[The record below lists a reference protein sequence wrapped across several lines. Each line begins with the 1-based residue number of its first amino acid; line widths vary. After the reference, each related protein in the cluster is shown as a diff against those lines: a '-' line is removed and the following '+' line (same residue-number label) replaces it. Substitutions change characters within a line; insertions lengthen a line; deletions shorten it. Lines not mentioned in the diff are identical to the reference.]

1 MVDSEL
7 HEEEE
12 AASELS
18 SLASVAGTLSCERA
32 LADGEA
38 TAVQIPGININGVW
52 RKWPTTASR
61 EVVVRAE

>member
-1 MVDSEL
+1 MQGRGQRGTMVDCEL

-38 TAVQIPGININGVW
+38 
-52 RKWPTTASR
+52 
-61 EVVVRAE
+61 